1 MSSNE
6 ITIDFLKNL
15 VLKVYESVSPLI
27 GTKEGATELSR
38 GAGGD
43 ISIKI
48 DNVAENTIIEEL
60 ERNEIDLLLISEEI
74 GEKYIGNKKEAEK
87 KGKKLIVDPID
98 GSTNSSRGIPFFSVS
113 IAYAEGKKLDDIKLA
128 IVLDLST
135 KDLFWAEKGEG
146 AFYNNKKIRVSK
158 RGLSDQL
165 IFEVDF
171 YLWNFRKKLKEYR
184 AIFNKLYR
192 IRIMGSVALSLC
204 HLAKGGLDGY
214 IDFRKGIRLVDMAAS
229 YLIVKE
235 AGGKIYNINGEKL
248 DYKLSMDLLL
258 PLIAYN
264 SNSELDAF
272 LKKELRKKD

>member
-1 MSSNE
+1 MSSKE
-6 ITIDFLKNL
+6 IDIDFLKNL
-15 VLKVYESVSPLI
+15 VLKVHENVAPLI

-43 ISIKI
+43 ISMRIDTLAESTIIKELEKNKI
-48 DNVAENTIIEEL
+48 DI
-60 ERNEIDLLLISEEI
+60 LLLSEEI
-74 GEKYIGNKKEAEK
+74 GKKYIGNKIKAQKTER
-87 KGKKLIVDPID
+87 KLIVDPID
-98 GSTNSSRGIPFFSVS
+98 GSTNSIRAIPFYSVS
-113 IAYAEGKKLDDIKLA
+113 IAYAEGKKLEDIKLA

-135 KDLFWAEKGEG
+135 KDLFWAKKGEG
-146 AFYNNKKIRVSK
+146 AFYNNKKITVSE

-171 YLWNFRKKLKEYR
+171 YLWNLRKKLKDYR
-184 AIFNKLYR
+184 SIFNKLYR
-192 IRIMGSVALSLC
+192 IRVMGSVALSLC

-214 IDFRKGIRLVDMAAS
+214 IDFRKGIRLVDMAAG

-235 AGGKIYNINGEKL
+235 AGGKIFKINGEKL
-248 DYKLSMDLLL
+248 DHDLSMDLLL

-272 LKKELRKKD
+272 LKKELLKKD